1 MKKSS
6 ELYREICHKILEA
19 IVSKPEDIE
28 VTIEETDGNYNV
40 SVKVAKE
47 DMGRVIGKGGKIIK
61 AIRNLLKIRAIKA
74 GERVNITLVE

>member
-1 MKKSS
+1 MKNSS
-6 ELYREICHKILEA
+6 ESYRQICLMILEA

-28 VTIEETDGNYNV
+28 VTIEEADGNYNI

-61 AIRNLLKIRAIKA
+61 SIRNLLKIRAIK
-74 GERVNITLVE
+74 EDEHVNLSLVE